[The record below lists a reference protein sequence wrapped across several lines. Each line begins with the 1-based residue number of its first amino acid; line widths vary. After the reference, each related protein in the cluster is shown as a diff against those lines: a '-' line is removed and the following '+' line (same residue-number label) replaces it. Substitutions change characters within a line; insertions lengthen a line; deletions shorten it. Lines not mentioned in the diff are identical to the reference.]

1 MRFILLL
8 EFLSRKKG
16 ISPIRG
22 VNDPPELSTNHV
34 TAKPIDDDYADN
46 IILPLNDNYSS
57 YSQDITWYLI
67 TLKRL
72 E

>member
-1 MRFILLL
+1 MRLILLL
-8 EFLSRKKG
+8 EFLGRKWG

-34 TAKPIDDDYADN
+34 TAEPVNDNHADN
-46 IILPLNDNYSS
+46 TILPLDDNYSS
-57 YSQDITWYLI
+57 YSQDIAWYLI
-67 TLKRL
+67 TLKQP

>member
-1 MRFILLL
+1 MWLILLL
-8 EFLSRKKG
+8 KFLGRKWG
-16 ISPIRG
+16 IFPIRG
-22 VNDPPELSTNHV
+22 VNDPPELSINHV
-34 TAKPIDDDYADN
+34 TAEPVNDDYANN
-46 IILPLNDNYSS
+46 IIFPLDDNYFS